1 MGQVYCVG
9 LSHEDVGYSSVQF
22 VFVADGFDHWTVTM
36 DGGDGFEVEPD
47 NCPGSESVSTIGIS
61 GALPL
66 DSVIQISY
74 DSIH

>member
-1 MGQVYCVG
+1 MGQVYCV
-9 LSHEDVGYSSVQF
+9 SHEVDSVGYSSVQF

-61 GALPL
+61 GELPL
-66 DSVIQISY
+66 DSAIQIS
-74 DSIH
+74 